1 MKKKNGYPKRKRK
14 FERLILPLLKTM
26 KNYAVKCVSGRVSFK
41 GGQGVSFKGG
51 KGFHLPTRMC
61 RQNRK
66 PPQGADITIGKVS
79 TKHETTIKGK
89 LQQVSKCVQ

>member
-14 FERLILPLLKTM
+14 FECLILPLLKTM

-51 KGFHLPTRMC
+51 QGVSFKGGQGVSSANAHVSSKQETATRSGYY
-61 RQNRK
+61 NW
-66 PPQGADITIGKVS
+66 
-79 TKHETTIKGK
+79 
-89 LQQVSKCVQ
+89 